1 VPLVRVENLRKTFQ
15 RRGGAAVHATNGVS
29 FTIEA
34 GETLGLIGE
43 SGSGKSTVGRMVLG
57 LIAPTEGTVDFDG
70 RDLATLTARQLRELR
85 SELQVIFQEPLESLN
100 PRMRVSAIVE
110 EPLVIHRRELSPAQR
125 RARVLETLALVGLD
139 EGHASRFPGEISG
152 GQQQRVGIARAII
165 TEPRF
170 IVLDEPTSS
179 LDLSVRASVL
189 ELLGKLQRELNLS
202 YLFIS
207 HDLATVRFFCMHTAV
222 MYLGR
227 IVERGPT
234 SDVLTRPRHPY
245 TRALLSAT
253 LSPDPD
259 EHKLHVPLRGDA
271 PNPLAIPPGC
281 PFVGRCPIEIAACSA
296 APPPLHTVAGT
307 HEVACI
313 RADEAITTG
322 SQFQ

>member
-1 VPLVRVENLRKTFQ
+1 MPLVRVDTLRKTFQ
-15 RRGGAAVHATNGVS
+15 RRGGAPVHAVNGVS
-29 FTIEA
+29 FAVDA

-57 LIAPTEGTVDFDG
+57 LIAPTSGRVEYDG
-70 RDLATLTARQLRELR
+70 HDLASLSPKRLRALR
-85 SELQVIFQEPLESLN
+85 AELQVIFQEPLESLN
-100 PRMRVSAIVE
+100 PRMQIASIVE
-110 EPLVIHRRELSPAQR
+110 EPLAIHRREMSPAQR
-125 RARVLETLALVGLD
+125 RTKMLETLSLVGLD
-139 EGHASRFPGEISG
+139 EGHAFRFPGELSG

-189 ELLGKLQRELNLS
+189 ELLGKLQRELKLS

-207 HDLATVRFFCMHTAV
+207 HDLATVRFFCTDTAV

-234 SDVLTRPRHPY
+234 RDVLTSPRHPY

-259 EHKLHVPLRGDA
+259 EHKVHVPLRGDA
-271 PNPLAIPPGC
+271 PSPINIPSGC
-281 PFVGRCPIEIAACSA
+281 PFVGRCPIEIAACSV
-296 APPPLHTVAGT
+296 APPSLRPAAGK

-313 RADEAITTG
+313 RADETITMEPHL
-322 SQFQ
+322 Q